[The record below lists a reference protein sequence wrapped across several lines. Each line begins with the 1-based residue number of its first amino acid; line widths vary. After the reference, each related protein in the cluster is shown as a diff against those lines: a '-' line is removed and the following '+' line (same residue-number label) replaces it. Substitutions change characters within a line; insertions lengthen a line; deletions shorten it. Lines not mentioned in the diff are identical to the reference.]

1 MPERRNLRYKTA
13 QDVIDDVEMLQAK
26 PHDRCGSWSLSQ
38 ACYHLDKATRRAL
51 QPVPHTPNT
60 PEQDE
65 RAKNLPGVLQGG
77 KLPGGIK
84 GPDDIMPGPE
94 VGDDAIASFLATM
107 REFAG
112 AKQIHENHRVFGNM
126 TQDQMRELTLIHAA
140 HHLSHF
146 VPKGDR

>member
-1 MPERRNLRYKTA
+1 
-13 QDVIDDVEMLQAK
+13 
-26 PHDRCGSWSLSQ
+26 
-38 ACYHLDKATRRAL
+38 
-51 QPVPHTPNT
+51 
-60 PEQDE
+60 
-65 RAKNLPGVLQGG
+65 
-77 KLPGGIK
+77 
-84 GPDDIMPGPE
+84 
-94 VGDDAIASFLATM
+94 M

>member
-13 QDVIDDVEMLQAK
+13 QDVIDDVELLQAK
-26 PHDRCGSWSLSQ
+26 PHDRCGQWCLSQ

-51 QPVPHTPNT
+51 QPIPYTPNT
-60 PEQDE
+60 PEQDA
-65 RAKNLPGVLQGG
+65 RAGNLPGVLQSG
-77 KLPGGIK
+77 KLPPGIK
-84 GPDDIMPGPE
+84 GPDDIMPGPD

-107 REFAG
+107 REFAA
-112 AKQIHENHRVFGNM
+112 AKQIRENHRVFGNM